1 LESQSCMKTQL
12 KLQVKWYIIMVEKY
26 ESGYDMKNSLKD
38 IGLILIGAFLFAV
51 GVNYFTIPNTLSEGG
66 ILGITI
72 ITHYLFHWSPG
83 VVNLVLNAALLVI
96 GYKYFEKRT
105 MVYTIISIA
114 ASSGFLFLTEDIGKQ
129 LTEDT
134 FLAAIFAGLLV
145 GVGLGL
151 IFRTGGTSGGSTI
164 LARLTNQWLGWSI
177 GKGML
182 IFDIVVVVGSV
193 FIIGVE
199 KTLYTLLVVFI
210 GAKAIDFIVEGLDE
224 KVAVL
229 IISHSPE
236 MVLDN
241 IMSKMSRGITVLEGR
256 GGFSGQNKDVLYLV
270 INKQEIVQLKSV
282 INSIDKNAYVTLHNV
297 HEMIGKGYK
306 AS

>member
-1 LESQSCMKTQL
+1 
-12 KLQVKWYIIMVEKY
+12 
-26 ESGYDMKNSLKD
+26 MKNSLKD
-38 IGLILIGAFLFAV
+38 ITLILLGAFLFAV

-83 VVNLVLNAALLVI
+83 VVNFVLNAALLGI
-96 GYKYFEKRT
+96 GYKYFDKRT

-114 ASSGFLFLTEDIGKQ
+114 ASSGFLYLTEDIGRQ

-145 GVGLGL
+145 GAGLGL

-164 LARLTNQWLGWSI
+164 LARLTHQWLGWSI

-182 IFDIVVVVGSV
+182 VFDIVVVLGSV
-193 FIIGVE
+193 LIIGVE
-199 KTLYTLLVVFI
+199 KTMYTLLVVFI
-210 GAKAIDFIVEGLDE
+210 GAKAIDFVVEGLDE

-229 IISHSPE
+229 IISQSPD
-236 MVLDN
+236 MVLEN

-270 INKQEIVQLKSV
+270 INKQEIVQLKNV
-282 INSIDKNAYVTLHNV
+282 INSIDQNAYVTVHNV
-297 HEMIGKGYK
+297 HEMMGKGYK

>member
-1 LESQSCMKTQL
+1 MKTQL

-199 KTLYTLLVVFI
+199 KTMYTLLVVFI

-229 IISHSPE
+229 IISHSPD

-297 HEMIGKGYK
+297 HEMMGKGYK

>member
-1 LESQSCMKTQL
+1 
-12 KLQVKWYIIMVEKY
+12 
-26 ESGYDMKNSLKD
+26 MKNSLKD

-114 ASSGFLFLTEDIGKQ
+114 ASSGFLFLTEDFGKQ

-199 KTLYTLLVVFI
+199 KTMYTLLVVFI

-229 IISHSPE
+229 IISHSPD

-282 INSIDKNAYVTLHNV
+282 INSIDQNAYVTVHNV
-297 HEMIGKGYK
+297 HEMMGKGYK